1 MNYVDLHVHSNASD
15 GTLSP
20 EEVVRYAASKQLK
33 AMALTD
39 HDTIAGITQAKT
51 AAAECGIELI
61 PGIELSCFYQA
72 TEIHILGFFID
83 EHSEVLNEGLK
94 HLVDIRTRRNEVMLK
109 RFQDDGFQFTLEDL
123 TGGNPD
129 TVITRAHFARVLVDK
144 GYAPNMGKAFDKY
157 LQYGGKYC
165 MRKEVVTRAGH
176 ETVDLVRRMAMS
188 GTPDAVPS
196 GL

>member
-39 HDTIAGITQAKT
+39 HDPIAGITQAKT

-123 TGGNPD
+123 TGLL
-129 TVITRAHFARVLVDK
+129 AR
-144 GYAPNMGKAFDKY
+144 
-157 LQYGGKYC
+157 
-165 MRKEVVTRAGH
+165 
-176 ETVDLVRRMAMS
+176 S
-188 GTPDAVPS
+188 AVPIRS
-196 GL
+196 LPGRILPEF

>member
-72 TEIHILGFFID
+72 TEIHSLGFF
-83 EHSEVLNEGLK
+83 
-94 HLVDIRTRRNEVMLK
+94 
-109 RFQDDGFQFTLEDL
+109 
-123 TGGNPD
+123 
-129 TVITRAHFARVLVDK
+129 
-144 GYAPNMGKAFDKY
+144 Y
-157 LQYGGKYC
+157 
-165 MRKEVVTRAGH
+165 
-176 ETVDLVRRMAMS
+176 
-188 GTPDAVPS
+188 
-196 GL
+196 